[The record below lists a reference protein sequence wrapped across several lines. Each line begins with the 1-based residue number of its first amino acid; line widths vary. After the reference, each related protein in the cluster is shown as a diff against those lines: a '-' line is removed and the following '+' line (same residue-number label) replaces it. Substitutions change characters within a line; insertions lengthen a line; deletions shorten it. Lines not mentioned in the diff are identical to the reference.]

1 MKKSGMPRT
10 GGSILSVMEEVVKV
24 GQTMGYNMEGC
35 VKDITEIIKSQGVPG
50 GVWTQTGSD
59 LMIVVVYA
67 PQAANEK
74 RMLWDYLTHVSS
86 QWVGEIVMMGDFNE
100 VRNSSERFGSIFKP
114 RDAEVFNSFIRDAGL
129 IEVHLGGT
137 GMWNYGS
144 NPPFRSINNSLEMNG
159 FDNLVRDAWRD
170 APGSKNNAI
179 RNLIY
184 KLKFTK
190 DRIRGWLSC
199 YRLNMR
205 GGLDSL
211 KEDLRKMDE
220 TIDKGINSDDMV
232 RDRLD
237 ILNRIQHINNAQ
249 RSEMSQ
255 KAKIK
260 WVVEGDENSKFY
272 HGMLNKKRSQSNIRG
287 IMVNGRWIDNPASV
301 KHEFLEHFRCRF
313 DKPPD
318 NRARIDMNFP
328 NQLSDDQRDDLES
341 MVTKEE
347 VKGAVW
353 DCGTDKSPGPD
364 GFSFCFYRHF
374 WTFIQDD
381 VFEVVDFFKHGVI
394 PNGCNSNFIALIP
407 KIHGVNMVKDYRP
420 ISLIGSFY
428 KIIAKILSNRL
439 VNVIGNLVNEIQSAF
454 VAERQILDGPFIL
467 NEVLSWCRKKKKNAF
482 IFKVDFEKAYDSVR
496 GFSRRRLIPTEEFQF
511 FKGLKQANIYR
522 AMEANLTIDTLVA
535 GLGLFFSG
543 FTGLRINMCKSKIL
557 GINVEA
563 SKVQD
568 AANKLGCLILKT
580 PFIYLGT
587 RVGGNMCRKE
597 AWNEVV
603 DKMLSRLSRW
613 KMKTQSIREFE
624 GIESGNILI
633 ASVLKV
639 GNGTLLFL
647 DDHMEARSRT
657 EESQYN
663 ALLEILQGVILG
675 PTADR
680 FRWELENDG
689 EFSVAS
695 VRKLID
701 DVRFQEIGES
711 TKWLKTVPIKVNVT
725 AWRIKTESLQT
736 RFNLSRRGIDIGSIM
751 CPLCSSGV
759 ETTSHLFFQC
769 DMARQLTNKV
779 TSWWNVDRRDV
790 NSFKEWRNWMVAI
803 RIHNKLKGILEG
815 VFYGLW
821 WMVWNFRNKFLFD
834 SKKPYKAVF
843 FDNLVSMSYNWC
855 KFRCKASFKWNDWLK
870 NPYLIS
876 F

>member
-1 MKKSGMPRT
+1 VCLQSSR
-10 GGSILSVMEEVVKV
+10 GSIL
-24 GQTMGYNMEGC
+24 
-35 VKDITEIIKSQGVPG
+35 
-50 GVWTQTGSD
+50 
-59 LMIVVVYA
+59 
-67 PQAANEK
+67 
-74 RMLWDYLTHVSS
+74 
-86 QWVGEIVMMGDFNE
+86 
-100 VRNSSERFGSIFKP
+100 
-114 RDAEVFNSFIRDAGL
+114 
-129 IEVHLGGT
+129 
-137 GMWNYGS
+137 
-144 NPPFRSINNSLEMNG
+144 
-159 FDNLVRDAWRD
+159 
-170 APGSKNNAI
+170 
-179 RNLIY
+179 
-184 KLKFTK
+184 
-190 DRIRGWLSC
+190 
-199 YRLNMR
+199 
-205 GGLDSL
+205 
-211 KEDLRKMDE
+211 
-220 TIDKGINSDDMV
+220 
-232 RDRLD
+232 
-237 ILNRIQHINNAQ
+237 
-249 RSEMSQ
+249 
-255 KAKIK
+255 
-260 WVVEGDENSKFY
+260 
-272 HGMLNKKRSQSNIRG
+272 
-287 IMVNGRWIDNPASV
+287 VNGS
-301 KHEFLEHFRCRF
+301 
-313 DKPPD
+313 
-318 NRARIDMNFP
+318 
-328 NQLSDDQRDDLES
+328 
-341 MVTKEE
+341 
-347 VKGAVW
+347 
-353 DCGTDKSPGPD
+353 
-364 GFSFCFYRHF
+364 
-374 WTFIQDD
+374 
-381 VFEVVDFFKHGVI
+381 
-394 PNGCNSNFIALIP
+394 
-407 KIHGVNMVKDYRP
+407 
-420 ISLIGSFY
+420 
-428 KIIAKILSNRL
+428 
-439 VNVIGNLVNEIQSAF
+439 
-454 VAERQILDGPFIL
+454 
-467 NEVLSWCRKKKKNAF
+467 
-482 IFKVDFEKAYDSVR
+482 
-496 GFSRRRLIPTEEFQF
+496 PTEEFQF
-511 FKGLKQANIYR
+511 FKGLKQGDPLSPFLFILVMESLHLSFQRVIDAGLYSGLKINSSVNISHLFY
-522 AMEANLTIDTLVA
+522 ADDAIFIGQWSDLNIDTLVRV
-535 GLGLFFSG
+535 LDCFFRAS
-543 FTGLRINMCKSKIL
+543 GLRINMCKSKIL

-613 KMKTQSIREFE
+613 KMKTLSIGGRLTLIKSVLGSMSIFFMSIYKIPLNVLKTLESIRSRFFNGHDSKTRKTSWVKWDNVLTPKEKGGLGVSSLYALNRGLMFKWVWRFYSQNNSLWSNVIKAIH
-624 GIESGNILI
+624 GPGGKIGKHVTSSGNSCWLMIVKEMKSLKDRGVDILNCI
-633 ASVLKV
+633 RLKV
-639 GNGTLLFL
+639 GNGDASVFW
-647 DDHMEARSRT
+647 DDHWCVGGILKDLFPRIYALETRKDATVKTKISDSRLDNSFRRKARSGT